1 MKRIIA
7 LTIICIVTLLGC
19 GKKNTE
25 PAPAPAT
32 DISVSVVEEV
42 TENSVNIE
50 NSIDEELAESNLDD
64 PWRNAYLDYLNSDT
78 NVPNSSET
86 QYTLIY
92 LDNDDIPEL
101 FIDTGVEAGGQ
112 TIISF
117 YDGKVI
123 EQHFSRLGSQYIEKT
138 GLVYTNT
145 GHMDYY
151 PLTIT
156 KLENGVFTEIGS
168 GVSYVSSE
176 DWEKM
181 LEDENYP
188 YTLTFEWEGDKVSEA
203 QFNANVAEL
212 YNLEQSKYPDNF
224 YTYDEVIHV
233 IESGK

>member
-1 MKRIIA
+1 
-7 LTIICIVTLLGC
+7 
-19 GKKNTE
+19 
-25 PAPAPAT
+25 
-32 DISVSVVEEV
+32 
-42 TENSVNIE
+42 
-50 NSIDEELAESNLDD
+50 
-64 PWRNAYLDYLNSDT
+64 
-78 NVPNSSET
+78 
-86 QYTLIY
+86 
-92 LDNDDIPEL
+92 
-101 FIDTGVEAGGQ
+101 
-112 TIISF
+112 
-117 YDGKVI
+117 
-123 EQHFSRLGSQYIEKT
+123 
-138 GLVYTNT
+138 
-145 GHMDYY
+145 MDYY